1 MSVANGRATKRRSA
15 GGSDRGLYAKLSC
28 ALAERDAVTAKNAL
42 IASGENPPFHEEA
55 VHFNRPLV
63 EGVIARMTKDEDK
76 ACAAFTAARAEQE
89 KIVQAQPNYGPALCV
104 LGLIDASLGRKEEA
118 LGEGRRAVEL
128 LPVEKDAISG
138 PLMIEYLTMIAAWI
152 GDKDL
157 ACEQLLRV
165 ISPPSTHCQLWSI
178 ETDAAV
184 GPALRENR

>member
-1 MSVANGRATKRRSA
+1 LSVANGRATKRRSA

-104 LGLIDASLGRKEEA
+104 LGLIDASLGRKKEA

-138 PLMIEYLTMIAAWI
+138 PLMIEYLTMIAA
-152 GDKDL
+152 
-157 ACEQLLRV
+157 
-165 ISPPSTHCQLWSI
+165 
-178 ETDAAV
+178 
-184 GPALRENR
+184 